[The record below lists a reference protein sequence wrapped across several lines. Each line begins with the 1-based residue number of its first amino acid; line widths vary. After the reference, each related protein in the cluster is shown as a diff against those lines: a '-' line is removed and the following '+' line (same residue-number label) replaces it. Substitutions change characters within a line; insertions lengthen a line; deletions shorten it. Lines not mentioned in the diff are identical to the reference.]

1 MDFSNYPIVPKIY
14 QGANGKKIC
23 INMNNH
29 FYMLK
34 FPSIPTRKD
43 SELEYANSCFSEYV
57 SCHIYDALGIP
68 AQETLLGTFRVNN
81 KEKIVVACKDFEVD
95 DFRFHDFAS
104 LKNSV
109 LTSEYSGYGT
119 ELKDV
124 LYSIEEQHFVD
135 SNAARQRFWDMF
147 IVDSYIGNFD
157 RHNGNWGFLF
167 NTKTLET
174 RLAPVFDCGSSLFPY
189 ASDRQ
194 MESFL
199 NNEKEI
205 EYRVFAI
212 PQSALRINGIKIN
225 PYVFLQETTDTS
237 CIRSLLELTPK
248 IEVAQS
254 KINQIIDSTSF
265 ISDVHKEFMKTI
277 LSQRFENI
285 LKPALRLH
293 QSPHIH
299 LTKSLGKG
307 MER

>member
-1 MDFSNYPIVPKIY
+1 MDFSNYPIFPKTY

-23 INMNNH
+23 VNINNH

-34 FPSIPTRKD
+34 FPAIPTRKD
-43 SELEYANSCFSEYV
+43 SELEYANSCVSEYV
-57 SCHIYDALGIP
+57 SCHIYDALDIP

-109 LTSEYSGYGT
+109 LTSEHSGYGT

-167 NTKTLET
+167 NGKTGET

-189 ASDRQ
+189 ASDQQ

-199 NNEKEI
+199 KNEKEI

-212 PQSALRINGIKIN
+212 PRSALKINGIKIN
-225 PYVFLQETTDTS
+225 PYEFLQETMDRD

-248 IEVAQS
+248 IEAAQL
-254 KINQIIDSTSF
+254 KINQIIDSTPF
-265 ISDVHKEFMKTI
+265 ISGVHKEFMKII
-277 LSQRFENI
+277 LSQRFEHI
-285 LKPALRLH
+285 LKHAMNLH
-293 QSPHIH
+293 QSPTLH
-299 LTKSLGKG
+299 LTRPLGKG
-307 MER
+307 IER

>member
-1 MDFSNYPIVPKIY
+1 MDFSNSPIIPKVY
-14 QGANGKKIC
+14 QGADGKKIC
-23 INMNNH
+23 ININNH
-29 FYMLK
+29 RYMLK
-34 FPSIPTRKD
+34 FPSVRARKD
-43 SELEYANSCFSEYV
+43 SGLEYANSCFSEYI
-57 SCHIYDALGIP
+57 SCHIYDTLGIP
-68 AQETLLGTFRVNN
+68 AQETLLGTFCVNN

-109 LTSEYSGYGT
+109 LTIEHSGYGT

-167 NTKTLET
+167 NEKTLKT

-199 NNEKEI
+199 KNEKEI

-225 PYVFLQETTDTS
+225 PYVFLQETTGTG
-237 CIRSLLELTPK
+237 CIHSLLKLAPK

-254 KINQIIDSTSF
+254 KINQIIDSTPF
-265 ISDVHKEFMKTI
+265 ISDVHKEFMKII

-285 LKPALRLH
+285 LKPALCLH
-293 QSPHIH
+293 QSPNIY
-299 LTKSLGKG
+299 LTKSLSKG
-307 MER
+307 IDR